1 MSTQFITTAT
11 KGNLNNHIGVPL
23 TLLEINHNT
32 EFAIIEMGANHP
44 GEIAELCSIALPN
57 LGIITNIGK
66 AHLEGFGSQENI
78 ISTKKAL
85 YDSVGELP
93 GVLFV
98 NGDNPLLMNLSE
110 KYTRIIYGSHTT
122 YNYNGAIHTGT
133 DVLDFSFKY
142 QKKEYTVKTRLA
154 GSYNF
159 ENAMAAVAC
168 GLHFE
173 IHPVNIKTA
182 LEKYQPSNNRSQIV
196 QTNLNLLILDAYNAN
211 PSSMEAAIR
220 NFRAMHY
227 PQEVLIL
234 GDMREL
240 GAFEEE
246 EHLKIISLLK
256 ELNVVSAFLIG
267 PVFNRIL
274 KSETGFMAFPDVESA
289 RDFFKEHPLKD
300 KTILIKGSRG
310 IRLEVLN
317 DTL

>member
-1 MSTQFITTAT
+1 
-11 KGNLNNHIGVPL
+11 
-23 TLLEINHNT
+23 
-32 EFAIIEMGANHP
+32 
-44 GEIAELCSIALPN
+44 
-57 LGIITNIGK
+57 
-66 AHLEGFGSQENI
+66 
-78 ISTKKAL
+78 
-85 YDSVGELP
+85 
-93 GVLFV
+93 
-98 NGDNPLLMNLSE
+98 
-110 KYTRIIYGSHTT
+110 
-122 YNYNGAIHTGT
+122 
-133 DVLDFSFKY
+133 
-142 QKKEYTVKTRLA
+142 
-154 GSYNF
+154 
-159 ENAMAAVAC
+159 
-168 GLHFE
+168 
-173 IHPVNIKTA
+173 
-182 LEKYQPSNNRSQIV
+182 
-196 QTNLNLLILDAYNAN
+196 
-211 PSSMEAAIR
+211 MEAAIR